1 MTLRQLLHSR
11 VLSILVYTVLTLQLV
26 ACGGDGGSGSG
37 GGTTDS
43 SSGTSSADIAT
54 SASLSGSV
62 GDGPIVGATVSIYST
77 RGNLLSSATSDASAA
92 YQLNIKAR
100 GYDYP
105 LLLKVTGGIDL
116 VTGDAPDFQLLSVAV
131 SPSVKSVNLN
141 PFSTLIVKMAQT
153 MAGGLNATNV
163 SAANAIVTG
172 SFAFGLDP
180 SVVGDP
186 VTTQITEAN
195 AANIVK
201 ASEVL
206 GEMVRRTRDALL
218 AAGTVVSGDAV
229 MAAIAADL
237 TDGVLDGAGARGVR
251 PAISATAKVVSG
263 QVLVEA
269 LSNNLKVGGVNATGV
284 IDQAIAI
291 TRPGVNSSQLTGS
304 VRITSD
310 MLKQTKVALTA
321 TQVLDS
327 GTAVKAI
334 ISGVDGIAPNA
345 LSSEA
350 TKVLPADAST
360 ALNQA
365 VTMAPYASDTDIA
378 AINQV
383 VDVTSS
389 GGTTSGGTSG
399 SGSTTDG
406 STTGSG
412 TTVPVTN
419 SSPVISGTPVTAV
432 VSGSPYSFQP
442 TATDADGDTLSFS
455 ISGKPAWASFSST
468 TGRLSGT
475 PATGGSYSNIVI
487 SVSDGQAS
495 ASLPAFSIQV
505 QAANQPPVISGTPVT
520 AVVSGS
526 PYSFQPTATD
536 ADGDTLSF
544 SISGKPAWASFS
556 STTGRLSGTPATSGS
571 YSNIVISVSDGQ
583 ASASLPAFSIQVQ
596 AASSASGNLAL
607 GRPVV
612 VSSVEYG
619 GVEGNYAVDG
629 EVSTR
634 WSSRYSD
641 PQWIYVDLGATYAID
656 HVVLNWEAYASRYEI
671 QVSADAQNWL
681 TVFTEGNGNDGIVDI
696 SFAPASARYVRML
709 GVQRGTSY
717 GYSLREIEVYGAGGG
732 GTTSGGTSGSGT
744 SGGGTSSGSTTSGG
758 TTDGSAAPVQTGNIS
773 LHWTAPVTRADGT
786 PLSLSDIDGYHVY
799 YGTSAGSYP
808 NQLNVADGTAQS
820 ATITDIPVGTYYIV
834 MTTYDVTG
842 LESVYSATVAKT
854 AQ

>member
-1 MTLRQLLHSR
+1 MTATLINSRNISNVVHSR
-11 VLSILVYTVLTLQLV
+11 VVKFLLPIILVGQLV
-26 ACGGDGGSGSG
+26 ACGGGGGSG

-92 YQLNIKAR
+92 YQLNIKAK

-105 LLLKVTGGIDL
+105 LLLKVTGGTDL

-350 TKVLPADAST
+350 TKVLPVDAST

-475 PATGGSYSNIVI
+475 PAT
-487 SVSDGQAS
+487 
-495 ASLPAFSIQV
+495 
-505 QAANQPPVISGTPVT
+505 
-520 AVVSGS
+520 
-526 PYSFQPTATD
+526 
-536 ADGDTLSF
+536 
-544 SISGKPAWASFS
+544 S
-556 STTGRLSGTPATSGS
+556 SS

-656 HVVLNWEAYASRYEI
+656 RVVLNWEAYASRYEI

-820 ATITDIPVGTYYIV
+820 ATITNIPVGTYYIV
-834 MTTYDVTG
+834 MTTYDVG
-842 LESVYSATVAKT
+842 GRESVYSATVAKT

>member
-1 MTLRQLLHSR
+1 MNCMKIKCSSHNLIR
-11 VLSILVYTVLTLQLV
+11 ILVSYFIALIALSSSPLAKAATGNLAQVYAWASSVESAGLSADYAIDGNSATRWSSAFSDPQWIAVDLGAVYPINHVVLNWETAYGKAYKIEVSTDGTTWNQMFSETNGNGGIDDISFAPASARYVRMLGVQRGTPYGYSLWEIEV
-26 ACGGDGGSGSG
+26 YGDGG
-37 GGTTDS
+37 
-43 SSGTSSADIAT
+43 
-54 SASLSGSV
+54 
-62 GDGPIVGATVSIYST
+62 
-77 RGNLLSSATSDASAA
+77 
-92 YQLNIKAR
+92 
-100 GYDYP
+100 
-105 LLLKVTGGIDL
+105 
-116 VTGDAPDFQLLSVAV
+116 
-131 SPSVKSVNLN
+131 
-141 PFSTLIVKMAQT
+141 
-153 MAGGLNATNV
+153 
-163 SAANAIVTG
+163 
-172 SFAFGLDP
+172 
-180 SVVGDP
+180 
-186 VTTQITEAN
+186 
-195 AANIVK
+195 
-201 ASEVL
+201 
-206 GEMVRRTRDALL
+206 
-218 AAGTVVSGDAV
+218 
-229 MAAIAADL
+229 
-237 TDGVLDGAGARGVR
+237 
-251 PAISATAKVVSG
+251 
-263 QVLVEA
+263 
-269 LSNNLKVGGVNATGV
+269 
-284 IDQAIAI
+284 
-291 TRPGVNSSQLTGS
+291 
-304 VRITSD
+304 
-310 MLKQTKVALTA
+310 
-321 TQVLDS
+321 
-327 GTAVKAI
+327 
-334 ISGVDGIAPNA
+334 
-345 LSSEA
+345 
-350 TKVLPADAST
+350 
-360 ALNQA
+360 
-365 VTMAPYASDTDIA
+365 
-378 AINQV
+378 
-383 VDVTSS
+383 

-399 SGSTTDG
+399 GGSTTDG

-419 SSPVISGTPVTAV
+419 SS
-432 VSGSPYSFQP
+432 
-442 TATDADGDTLSFS
+442 
-455 ISGKPAWASFSST
+455 
-468 TGRLSGT
+468 
-475 PATGGSYSNIVI
+475 
-487 SVSDGQAS
+487 
-495 ASLPAFSIQV
+495 
-505 QAANQPPVISGTPVT
+505 PVISGTPVT

-744 SGGGTSSGSTTSGG
+744 SGGGTSSGGTTSGG

-808 NQLNVADGTAQS
+808 NQLNVVDGTAQS

-842 LESVYSATVAKT
+842 LESVYSATVTKT

>member
-1 MTLRQLLHSR
+1 MTATLINSRNISNVVHSR
-11 VLSILVYTVLTLQLV
+11 VVKFLLPIILVGQLV
-26 ACGGDGGSGSG
+26 ACGGGGGGGSG

-105 LLLKVTGGIDL
+105 LLLKVTGGTDL

-389 GGTTSGGTSG
+389 GGTTSGGT
-399 SGSTTDG
+399 
-406 STTGSG
+406 
-412 TTVPVTN
+412 
-419 SSPVISGTPVTAV
+419 
-432 VSGSPYSFQP
+432 
-442 TATDADGDTLSFS
+442 
-455 ISGKPAWASFSST
+455 
-468 TGRLSGT
+468 
-475 PATGGSYSNIVI
+475 
-487 SVSDGQAS
+487 
-495 ASLPAFSIQV
+495 
-505 QAANQPPVISGTPVT
+505 
-520 AVVSGS
+520 
-526 PYSFQPTATD
+526 
-536 ADGDTLSF
+536 
-544 SISGKPAWASFS
+544 
-556 STTGRLSGTPATSGS
+556 
-571 YSNIVISVSDGQ
+571 
-583 ASASLPAFSIQVQ
+583 
-596 AASSASGNLAL
+596 
-607 GRPVV
+607 
-612 VSSVEYG
+612 
-619 GVEGNYAVDG
+619 
-629 EVSTR
+629 
-634 WSSRYSD
+634 
-641 PQWIYVDLGATYAID
+641 
-656 HVVLNWEAYASRYEI
+656 
-671 QVSADAQNWL
+671 
-681 TVFTEGNGNDGIVDI
+681 
-696 SFAPASARYVRML
+696 
-709 GVQRGTSY
+709 
-717 GYSLREIEVYGAGGG
+717 
-732 GTTSGGTSGSGT
+732 
-744 SGGGTSSGSTTSGG
+744 
-758 TTDGSAAPVQTGNIS
+758 TDGSAAPVQTGNIS

-808 NQLNVADGTAQS
+808 NQLNVVDGTAQS

-842 LESVYSATVAKT
+842 LESVYSATVTKT